1 LVLASPHRFNI
12 ERLHELCRDKEQETL
27 GLEFKPCNELKVG
40 TELRGK
46 KGERR
51 DRQLEDVLT
60 ELTRDVTAFLNS
72 AGGALIYGVLEDG
85 KSRAKGLDKKN
96 AFNASDK
103 ESNIRAEKVI
113 DWLRAHIQP
122 SPMVDVYEVFLD
134 GDNESSWYLV
144 LEIEQ
149 GQQAY
154 QAKDHRFYKRV
165 GNTVQP
171 MEQYEVVDVMNRTRA
186 AALRLRVVDFR
197 KLSQTNP
204 IWSQLGFGIAVTSTN
219 YVASEYGA
227 FKLTLAYP
235 LRIVSELQLWGASTL
250 KRQAGLRLREEVAHA
265 QSVMIRWGA
274 HKGNVIFP
282 GDWFDFYG
290 QQFRI
295 LVPKPQIIQN
305 PTYLFQTEIFT
316 LNSTSKVGLYAIQ
329 VKEEGDDFR
338 LVQVDP
344 SERDK
349 WEASFWR
356 PTYHKAIETL
366 GAMSKSDLVAG
377 YDNRVIGYDH
387 FEGK

>member
-1 LVLASPHRFNI
+1 
-12 ERLHELCRDKEQETL
+12 
-27 GLEFKPCNELKVG
+27 
-40 TELRGK
+40 
-46 KGERR
+46 
-51 DRQLEDVLT
+51 
-60 ELTRDVTAFLNS
+60 
-72 AGGALIYGVLEDG
+72 
-85 KSRAKGLDKKN
+85 
-96 AFNASDK
+96 
-103 ESNIRAEKVI
+103 
-113 DWLRAHIQP
+113 
-122 SPMVDVYEVFLD
+122 M
-134 GDNESSWYLV
+134 
-144 LEIEQ
+144 
-149 GQQAY
+149 
-154 QAKDHRFYKRV
+154 
-165 GNTVQP
+165 
-171 MEQYEVVDVMNRTRA
+171 
-186 AALRLRVVDFR
+186 
-197 KLSQTNP
+197 
-204 IWSQLGFGIAVTSTN
+204 
-219 YVASEYGA
+219 
-227 FKLTLAYP
+227 
-235 LRIVSELQLWGASTL
+235 
-250 KRQAGLRLREEVAHA
+250 REEVAHA
-265 QSVMIRWGA
+265 QSVMVRWGA